1 MLSDHNDYKRD
12 ITEVKVKSWCAC
24 LPKLNSAEQPPATTS
39 CFEMD
44 VKTTIIY
51 ISFSTGII
59 SCTFRPLS
67 PLLFSESSVS
77 WQIKGIR
84 YHLGFFSKWIHM
96 WHIWVQDWLITHFF
110 YVPFSA
116 AMATAACLA
125 ESFWKQWKKRERGI
139 DREGEREPREGA

>member
-1 MLSDHNDYKRD
+1 MILSDHNDYKRD

-84 YHLGFFSKWIHM
+84 YHLDFFSKWIHM

-110 YVPFSA
+110 LCSLLCSHGNCCMFGRKLLKAV
-116 AMATAACLA
+116 
-125 ESFWKQWKKRERGI
+125 EKERER
-139 DREGEREPREGA
+139 DRQRRRERA